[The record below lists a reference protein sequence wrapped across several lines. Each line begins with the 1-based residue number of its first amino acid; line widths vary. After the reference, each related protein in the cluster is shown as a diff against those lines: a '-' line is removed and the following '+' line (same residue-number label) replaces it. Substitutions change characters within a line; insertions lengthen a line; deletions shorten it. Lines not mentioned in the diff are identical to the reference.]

1 MDFISTRSLNPVS
14 IEEALLSGTAKD
26 GGLYLP
32 SEIPKIDR
40 NDFLEADD
48 YVSFSNSMLSPFF
61 RDSSLEE
68 CLQDIVTKSF
78 NFPVQMLSLI
88 NI

>member
-48 YVSFSNSMLSPFF
+48 
-61 RDSSLEE
+61 
-68 CLQDIVTKSF
+68 
-78 NFPVQMLSLI
+78 
-88 NI
+88 